1 MLRFVC
7 VRACARLR
15 VSVCTCVYV
24 CVSIKLPKH
33 SLVTT
38 NPGIPEIFS
47 PIIKVSSSYSLFS
60 LLSGAVFT
68 LALISRRSDSTIM
81 ELKPFAAM

>member
-1 MLRFVC
+1 MWAHVC
-7 VRACARLR
+7 MC
-15 VSVCTCVYV
+15 V

-38 NPGIPEIFS
+38 NPEIPEIFS
-47 PIIKVSSSYSLFS
+47 PIIKVSSSYSVFS
-60 LLSGAVFT
+60 LLSGVIVT